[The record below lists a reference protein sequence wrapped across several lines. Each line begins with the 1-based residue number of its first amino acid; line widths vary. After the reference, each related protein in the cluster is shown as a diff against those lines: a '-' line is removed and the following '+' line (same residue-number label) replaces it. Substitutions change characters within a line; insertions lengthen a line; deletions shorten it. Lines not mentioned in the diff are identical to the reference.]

1 MRINDFNEILEKY
14 DFFESII
21 DEVYFYDNFN
31 VKIKVYYF
39 WDNEEISDKENVI
52 IGFENCHTLNI
63 NIEKA
68 LTSCKRIILLMLI
81 LKLTLLN

>member
-39 WDNEEISDKENVI
+39 WDNDEISDK
-52 IGFENCHTLNI
+52 
-63 NIEKA
+63 
-68 LTSCKRIILLMLI
+68 
-81 LKLTLLN
+81 